1 MLLREL
7 SNMKIKKNSTLKEYF
22 SHGLHLQSLITS
34 ADHHVSDQQL
44 MTLLLEGLPDADYVT
59 EKALIRANATVYMA
73 NPSVM
78 LAYLQ
83 SREAVLT
90 TTKAS
95 PDDDASYVFHAQADL
110 RRDFGLPVIRKDKLF
125 KTNPHRAYVSSDRQ
139 PYTNM
144 GIVCYNC
151 GKRGHP
157 KSICP
162 ELARGPDRYHS
173 DHGQA
178 PASLQSSRGRSRSR
192 SPVNRY
198 RRDIKS
204 PGRAYRAASR
214 SPSRETRK
222 KRAVSPH
229 VAFKPGKQH
238 DKQI

>member
-7 SNMKIKKNSTLKEYF
+7 SNMKIKRNSTLKEYF

-44 MTLLLEGLPDADYVT
+44 MTLLLEGLPDAEYVT

-90 TTKAS
+90 RAS
-95 PDDDASYVFHAQADL
+95 PDDDASHVFRAQADL
-110 RRDFGLPVIRKDKLF
+110 RREFGLPVTRKDKLL
-125 KTNPHRAYVSSDRQ
+125 KTNLHRAYALSDRQ
-139 PYTNM
+139 PFTNM

-162 ELARGPDRYHS
+162 DLARVPDRYHS
-173 DHGQA
+173 DHRHS
-178 PASLQSSRGRSRSR
+178 PASLQSSQRGRSRSR
-192 SPVNRY
+192 SPVNKY
-198 RRDIKS
+198 RSDNKS
-204 PGRAYRAASR
+204 PSRAYRAASR
-214 SPSRETRK
+214 SPSREPRK
-222 KRAVSPH
+222 KRAASPH
-229 VAFKPGKQH
+229 VAFKPGMKH

>member
-34 ADHHVSDQQL
+34 ADHPVSDQQL
-44 MTLLLEGLPDADYVT
+44 MTLLLEGLPDAEYVT
-59 EKALIRANATVYMA
+59 EKALIRANATLYMV

-83 SREAVLT
+83 SREAVLAST
-90 TTKAS
+90 RAS
-95 PDDDASYVFHAQADL
+95 PDDDASHVFRAQADL
-110 RRDFGLPVIRKDKLF
+110 HREFGLPVIQ

-162 ELARGPDRYHS
+162 DLAHESDRYHNDYRHAS
-173 DHGQA
+173 S
-178 PASLQSSRGRSRSR
+178 SLQSSRGRSRSR
-192 SPVNRY
+192 SPVNKY
-198 RRDIKS
+198 RSDIKS
-204 PGRAYRAASR
+204 PSRTYRAASR
-214 SPSRETRK
+214 SPSREPRK
-222 KRAVSPH
+222 KRDASPH
-229 VAFKPGKQH
+229 VAFKPRKQH

>member
-7 SNMKIKKNSTLKEYF
+7 INMKMKKNCTLKEYF

-44 MTLLLEGLPDADYVT
+44 MTLLLEGLPDAEYVT

-83 SREAVLT
+83 SREAVLAST
-90 TTKAS
+90 TAS
-95 PDDDASYVFHAQADL
+95 PDADTSYVFHAQADL
-110 RRDFGLPVIRKDKLF
+110 RREFGLPVIRKNKPS

-162 ELARGPDRYHS
+162 DLAHESDRYHS
-173 DHGQA
+173 DRRHS
-178 PASLQSSRGRSRSR
+178 PASLQSSQRGRSRSR
-192 SPVNRY
+192 SPVS
-198 RRDIKS
+198 KS
-204 PGRAYRAASR
+204 RAYRAYRASR
-214 SPSRETRK
+214 SPSQEPKK
-222 KRAVSPH
+222 KRAASPH
-229 VAFKPGKQH
+229 VVFKPGKQH

>member
-1 MLLREL
+1 
-7 SNMKIKKNSTLKEYF
+7 MKIKKNSTLKEYF

-44 MTLLLEGLPDADYVT
+44 MTLLLEGLPDTEYVT

-83 SREAVLT
+83 SREAALAST
-90 TTKAS
+90 RAS
-95 PDDDASYVFHAQADL
+95 PDDDVSHVFHAQADL
-110 RRDFGLPVIRKDKLF
+110 CREFGLPVVLKDKHSR
-125 KTNPHRAYVSSDRQ
+125 TNPHRAYVSSDRQ

-162 ELARGPDRYHS
+162 DLAHESDKYRGSGHRHS
-173 DHGQA
+173 
-178 PASLQSSRGRSRSR
+178 PSSLQSSQRGRSRSR
-192 SPVNRY
+192 SPVS
-198 RRDIKS
+198 KS
-204 PGRAYRAASR
+204 RAYRVVSR
-214 SPSRETRK
+214 SPSREQKK
-222 KRAVSPH
+222 KRAASPH
-229 VAFKPGKQH
+229 VAFKPGRAEKA
-238 DKQI
+238 DRQI